1 MNNTLSERIKERRLL
16 LGYNQPEL
24 AKIMN
29 VSKQTVSNWEN
40 GNRTPDAETLSK
52 LSDLF
57 SVSVDFLLGKTDT
70 KTHSTAYE
78 LDKELTKKDEKD
90 IEKTLNKTLEMLE
103 KQEGLM
109 LSGELIDEDDFELIK
124 AAIQNGLEYA
134 KKVNKKKFTPNK
146 YKAQSKK

>member
-1 MNNTLSERIKERRLL
+1 MSSTLSERIKERRLL

-24 AKIMN
+24 AAIMN

-57 SVSVDFLLGKTDT
+57 SVSVDFLLGKTDIAAPP
-70 KTHSTAYE
+70 SVDE
-78 LDKELTKKDEKD
+78 LEQELTKKDEKD

-134 KKVNKKKFTPNK
+134 KKVNKKKFTP
-146 YKAQSKK
+146 KKFKK

>member
-1 MNNTLSERIKERRLL
+1 MSNTLSERIKERRLL

-24 AKIMN
+24 AKVMN
-29 VSKQTVSNWEN
+29 ISKQTVSNWEN

-57 SVSVDFLLGKTDT
+57 SVSVDFLLGKTDIAAPPT
-70 KTHSTAYE
+70 VDSLE
-78 LDKELTKKDEKD
+78 PELTKKDEKD

-134 KKVNKKKFTPNK
+134 KKVNKKKFTP
-146 YKAQSKK
+146 KKFKK

>member
-1 MNNTLSERIKERRLL
+1 MSSTLSERIKERRLL

-57 SVSVDFLLGKTDT
+57 SVSVDFLLGKTDIAT
-70 KTHSTAYE
+70 PPSV
-78 LDKELTKKDEKD
+78 DGFQQELTKKDERD

-103 KQEGLM
+103 NQEGLM

-134 KKVNKKKFTPNK
+134 KKVNKKKFTP
-146 YKAQSKK
+146 KKFKK

>member
-1 MNNTLSERIKERRLL
+1 MNNTLNERIKERRLL

-57 SVSVDFLLGKTDT
+57 SVSVDYLLGKTDIVASPT
-70 KTHSTAYE
+70 VDG
-78 LDKELTKKDEKD
+78 LDLELTKKDEKD

-134 KKVNKKKFTPNK
+134 KKVNKKKFTP
-146 YKAQSKK
+146 KKFKK

>member
-1 MNNTLSERIKERRLL
+1 MSNTLNERIKERRLL

-24 AKIMN
+24 AKVMN

-57 SVSVDFLLGKTDT
+57 SVSVDFLLGKTDIAAPT
-70 KTHSTAYE
+70 TVDG
-78 LDKELTKKDEKD
+78 LDQELTKKDEKD

-146 YKAQSKK
+146 FKK

>member
-1 MNNTLSERIKERRLL
+1 MSNTLNERIKERRLL

-57 SVSVDFLLGKTDT
+57 SVSVDYLLGKTDIVASPT
-70 KTHSTAYE
+70 VDG
-78 LDKELTKKDEKD
+78 LDLELTKKDEKD

-134 KKVNKKKFTPNK
+134 KKVNKKKFTP
-146 YKAQSKK
+146 KKFKK